1 MKRTL
6 LLSLILLIAF
16 SPAYSQI
23 VKEAIVVKKFKR
35 YDVGDTLKLYGI
47 RAYPYTPTLQYATG
61 EYSYADASNLQLIN
75 DNYSY
80 WEDTWFRSRG
90 GQIKKHGWQKSERK
104 ILTEITND
112 YVNDLKER
120 DLVFED
126 AFLYDYLY
134 QLLHRIHPG
143 KVIKPEPVYLSLMV
157 IKSQNPV
164 AFGFE
169 TGLIVLSSGKIAEAK
184 TEKALMEVLTK
195 CVAGIVV
202 DHDLVEQKELIN
214 PPLVKASF
222 DFEKKAVKKFMEGLE
237 ETSFISEEEYTKK
250 ISTAISYTAWQEYD
264 GSFWEKS
271 LDLVKRLDKYE
282 LCLEKDYLL
291 YSMLLRNISNEKSSN
306 LKALE
311 YIQKAHALG
320 TTNLIDLFKEEGIL
334 QMRLDNPG
342 QATASFL
349 KYQKGMEEL
358 EKLGYDMSKELEWV
372 RAILHRL
379 KTSPNG
385 MN

>member
-1 MKRTL
+1 MKKTL
-6 LLSLILLIAF
+6 LLSFILLLTG
-16 SPAYSQI
+16 SPAFSQI

-47 RAYPYTPTLQYATG
+47 RVYPYTPTPQYATG
-61 EYSYADASNLQLIN
+61 EYSYTDASNLKIIN

-80 WEDTWFRSRG
+80 WENAWFRARG
-90 GQIKKHGWQKSERK
+90 GQVKKHGWQKPERK
-104 ILTEITND
+104 MLSEIAYS
-112 YVNDLKER
+112 YVTDLK
-120 DLVFED
+120 DQNLVFED

-169 TGLIVLSSGKIAEAK
+169 TGLIVLSTGKIAQAK
-184 TEKALMEVLTK
+184 TEKDLIKILTQ
-195 CVAGIVV
+195 CVAGIVM
-202 DHDLVEQKELIN
+202 DHDLVQQRELTH
-214 PPLVKASF
+214 PPLVKASVE
-222 DFEKKAVKKFMEGLE
+222 FEKKAVKNFMEGLE
-237 ETSFISEEEYTKK
+237 ETSFISEEEYTRK
-250 ISTAISYTAWQEYD
+250 ISTAMSYTAWQEYD

-291 YSMLLRNISNEKSSN
+291 YSMLLRNISNDKSSN

-334 QMRLDNPG
+334 HMRLDNPG
-342 QATASFL
+342 EATAAFL
-349 KYQKGMEEL
+349 KYQKGMEAL

-379 KTSPNG
+379 KTSPQG